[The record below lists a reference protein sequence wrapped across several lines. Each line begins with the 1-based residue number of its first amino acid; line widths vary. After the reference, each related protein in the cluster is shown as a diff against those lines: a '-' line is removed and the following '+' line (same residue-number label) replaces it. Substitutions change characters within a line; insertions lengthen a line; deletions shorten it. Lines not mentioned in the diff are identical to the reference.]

1 MEEGANITGR
11 LISTNYK
18 VSPILAGGLEAPLLL
33 TFCVKSE
40 RILRKM
46 RSFVN
51 DLYDYEYTGQQAE
64 NNEEESGGNE
74 EIDVKLRGQENV
86 TNENNENVTEID

>member
-18 VSPILAGGLEAPLLL
+18 VSPILAGDLEAPLLL
-33 TFCVKSE
+33 TFSFKSE

-51 DLYDYEYTGQQAE
+51 DLYDYEYTGEQAE
-64 NNEEESGGNE
+64 SNEEESGCNE
-74 EIDVKLRGQENV
+74 ETDVKLRGQKNV

>member
-33 TFCVKSE
+33 TFSVKSE

-51 DLYDYEYTGQQAE
+51 DLYDYEYTGEQAE
-64 NNEEESGGNE
+64 NNEEESGCNE

>member
-11 LISTNYK
+11 LISTNHK

-33 TFCVKSE
+33 TFSVKSE

-51 DLYDYEYTGQQAE
+51 DLYDYEYTGEQAE

>member
-18 VSPILAGGLEAPLLL
+18 VSPILAGDLEAPLLL
-33 TFCVKSE
+33 TFSFKSE

-51 DLYDYEYTGQQAE
+51 DLYDYEYTGEQAE
-64 NNEEESGGNE
+64 NNEEESGCNE
-74 EIDVKLRGQENV
+74 EIDVKLRGQKNV

>member
-18 VSPILAGGLEAPLLL
+18 VSPILAGDLEAPLLL
-33 TFCVKSE
+33 TFSFKSE

-51 DLYDYEYTGQQAE
+51 DLYDYEYTGEQAE
-64 NNEEESGGNE
+64 NNEEESGCNE

>member
-33 TFCVKSE
+33 TFSVKSE

-51 DLYDYEYTGQQAE
+51 DLYDYEYTGEQAE

>member
-33 TFCVKSE
+33 TFFVKSE

-51 DLYDYEYTGQQAE
+51 DLYDYEYTGEQAE

-74 EIDVKLRGQENV
+74 EIDVKLRRQENV

>member
-11 LISTNYK
+11 LISKNYK
-18 VSPILAGGLEAPLLL
+18 VSPILAGSLEVPLLL
-33 TFCVKSE
+33 TFSVKSE

-46 RSFVN
+46 KSFVN
-51 DLYDYEYTGQQAE
+51 DLYDYEYTGEQTE
-64 NNEEESGGNE
+64 KNEEESGGNE
-74 EIDVKLRGQENV
+74 EIDVKLTGQENV

>member
-18 VSPILAGGLEAPLLL
+18 VSPILAGSLEAPLLL
-33 TFCVKSE
+33 TFSVKSE

-51 DLYDYEYTGQQAE
+51 DLYDYEYTGEQAE

>member
-18 VSPILAGGLEAPLLL
+18 VSPILAGDLEAPLLL
-33 TFCVKSE
+33 TFSFKSE

-51 DLYDYEYTGQQAE
+51 DLYDYEYTGEQAE
-64 NNEEESGGNE
+64 NNEEESGCNE
-74 EIDVKLRGQENV
+74 ELDVKLRGQENV

>member
-18 VSPILAGGLEAPLLL
+18 VSPILAGDLEAPLLL
-33 TFCVKSE
+33 TFSFKSE

-51 DLYDYEYTGQQAE
+51 DLYDYEYTGEQAE
-64 NNEEESGGNE
+64 NNEEER
-74 EIDVKLRGQENV
+74 LRKINKQ
-86 TNENNENVTEID
+86 

>member
-64 NNEEESGGNE
+64 NNEEKSGGNE
-74 EIDVKLRGQENV
+74 EIDVKLRRQENV

>member
-74 EIDVKLRGQENV
+74 EIDVKLRTQENV